1 MSSPS
6 VSVVATAVMTSSFRA
21 ALPPYEL
28 PIFDRIRMVFLV
40 MSIPR
45 IFIMVAGMGTAI
57 VYDAAVVPN

>member
-1 MSSPS
+1 
-6 VSVVATAVMTSSFRA
+6 
-21 ALPPYEL
+21 
-28 PIFDRIRMVFLV
+28 MVFLV